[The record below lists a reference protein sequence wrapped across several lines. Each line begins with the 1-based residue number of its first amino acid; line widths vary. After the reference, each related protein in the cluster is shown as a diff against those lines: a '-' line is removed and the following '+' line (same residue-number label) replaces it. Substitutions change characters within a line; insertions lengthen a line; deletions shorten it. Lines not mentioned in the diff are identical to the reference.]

1 MSVLEEAPGYSVI
14 NGLPHDMMHDLY
26 EGIVPYELKLLLQ
39 HCVSC
44 KYFTIDELNERIER
58 TSFAKNKPRL
68 IDPSAV
74 ASETKI
80 RQSASQMM
88 ALSQHIPLLIADKIP
103 LEDLHWKSFLLLLR
117 ICSIANSLTVTPDTL
132 EYLSIII
139 TEKLQLLKEVYP
151 NNKLIPK
158 HHYMVHYPS
167 QIQRLGPLIHS
178 WTMRQESKLNFVK
191 KVSHQS
197 NYKNICKTVARK
209 HQFWMGYQFQSN
221 PHILMPQLSFSP
233 KFKSNPLIDED
244 TCIKDEFIR
253 LIPSLSE
260 DSEIKHFDWVE
271 VQSSILQKGSFLM
284 IQYDIDQPTFC
295 KVADI
300 LCYDSTVI
308 LYAQK
313 FLGEVFISHY
323 NAFCIRSN
331 GDFCALDLLALQDYR
346 PIVVRSSFFRC
357 DRELYALLP
366 YYY

>member
-1 MSVLEEAPGYSVI
+1 
-14 NGLPHDMMHDLY
+14 
-26 EGIVPYELKLLLQ
+26 
-39 HCVSC
+39 
-44 KYFTIDELNERIER
+44 
-58 TSFAKNKPRL
+58 
-68 IDPSAV
+68 
-74 ASETKI
+74 
-80 RQSASQMM
+80 
-88 ALSQHIPLLIADKIP
+88 
-103 LEDLHWKSFLLLLR
+103 
-117 ICSIANSLTVTPDTL
+117 
-132 EYLSIII
+132 
-139 TEKLQLLKEVYP
+139 
-151 NNKLIPK
+151 
-158 HHYMVHYPS
+158 
-167 QIQRLGPLIHS
+167 
-178 WTMRQESKLNFVK
+178 MRQESKLNFVK

-197 NYKNICKTVARK
+197 NYKNICRTVARK
-209 HQFWMGYQFQSN
+209 HQFWMCYQFQSN

-253 LIPSLSE
+253 LIPGLSE

-271 VQSSILQKGSFLM
+271 VQSSILRKGSFLM

-308 LYAQK
+308 LYVQK

-331 GDFCALDLLALQDYR
+331 GDFCVLDILALQDYR
-346 PIVVRSSFFRC
+346 PIVVRSSFFPC